1 MIGTVAYKI
10 AVIVLVV
17 GLLGASGTAV
27 YYHDQQGTQ
36 ISKAADLNSQVGS
49 LQNEINSLN
58 SQINQLN
65 TQISQLQSL
74 NNKLGGNNSQ
84 LISQIQQLQSQISQL
99 QAQVSQLQAQIQIL
113 TRQVATRTTLVSTGT
128 ISVPEGGTA
137 STIQYVS
144 FSVPPDVTRAYIN
157 LTFAESP
164 GNAALKM
171 ALLNQTQYVGF
182 KCCEAKNALNYTSLP
197 TAWSSP
203 WVQSYTAQVS
213 IGSVGNWY
221 VAFLPTP
228 GYIYGGLATETITLT
243 THNG

>member
-1 MIGTVAYKI
+1 MISVVAYKI
-10 AVIVLVV
+10 AVVVLVA
-17 GLLGASGTAV
+17 GLVGASGTTV

-36 ISKAADLNSQVGS
+36 INKAADLNTQIGS
-49 LQNEINSLN
+49 LQSQIDSLN
-58 SQINQLN
+58 SQISKLN
-65 TQISQLQSL
+65 AQISQLQTL
-74 NNKLGGNNSQ
+74 NNQLGGNNSQ

-113 TRQVATRTTLVSTGT
+113 TKQVLTHTTLVSTGT
-128 ISVPEGGTA
+128 ISIPEGGTA

-144 FSVPPDVTRAYIN
+144 FSVPSSVTTAYVN

-164 GNAALKM
+164 GNAALKI
-171 ALLNQTQYVGF
+171 ALLNQTQYNSF

-197 TAWSSP
+197 TSWSSP
-203 WVQSYTAQVS
+203 WAQSYTAQVS
-213 IGSVGNWY
+213 IRSVGNWY

-243 THNG
+243 TQSA